1 MEAPLQRPGWL
12 NSGLMQLNSVFWLSL
27 LSGCQWSGAK
37 NSNSLF
43 TWLDCKEIK
52 LIYPKGNQSW
62 IFMERTDSEAEV
74 PILWPSDVKGW
85 LIRKDPDSRKVWRQE
100 KGMTEDETVG
110 WHHWLDEHEFEQALG
125 IGDGQ
130 GSLVCC
136 SPWLQRV
143 GHDWA
148 TELNWLMCSGSSNS

>member
-12 NSGLMQLNSVFWLSL
+12 NSDLMQLNSVFWLSL

-74 PILWPSDVKGW
+74 PILWPPDGNNW
-85 LIRKDPDSRKVWRQE
+85 LTGKDPDACKDWRQE
-100 KGMTEDETVG
+100 EKGTRRM
-110 WHHWLDEHEFEQALG
+110 A
-125 IGDGQ
+125 
-130 GSLVCC
+130 SLTQWVWVWA
-136 SPWLQRV
+136 SSWGRWRTAKPGMLQSTWSQKVRY
-143 GHDWA
+143 DWA
-148 TELNWLMCSGSSNS
+148 NKQQITWFFLLAISPYP